1 MARGGVNSLFKNL
14 QGSLNQDVSKTN
26 SEASL
31 ALAQLHYASHLNN
44 SSRYEGYDL

>member
-1 MARGGVNSLFKNL
+1 MARGGVNRLFKIL
-14 QGSLNQDVSKTN
+14 QTSLNQDISKTN

-31 ALAQLHYASHLNN
+31 ALDQLHYASHLNN

>member
-1 MARGGVNSLFKNL
+1 MARGVNSLFKNL
-14 QGSLNQDVSKTN
+14 QTSLNQDISRTN

-31 ALAQLHYASHLNN
+31 ALAQLHYANHLNN

>member
-1 MARGGVNSLFKNL
+1 VNSLFKKL
-14 QGSLNQDVSKTN
+14 QTSLNQDVSKTN

-31 ALAQLHYASHLNN
+31 ALAQLYYASHLNN